1 MEQRNLILV
10 TGATGAQGGAVA
22 RHLLASGRYAVR
34 CLTRN
39 PASEKAGA
47 LARAGAEIAVGDLG
61 DRAALEAAMANCDG
75 VFGVTNYWEHFDKE
89 REHGRNLVDAAGAA
103 GVRHVVLST
112 LPSASRISGGALPV
126 PHFDIKAEIEDYAR
140 DAGLP
145 ATFVHVA
152 FYFENFI
159 HYFPPQKQGNGSYV
173 FGFPQGETPLAGVAV
188 EDVGGV
194 VAAVFGRGK
203 ELLGQTVGIVGE
215 DLPPADYA
223 AIMSREL
230 GKTVLYAH
238 VPHAMFAQL
247 GFPGADDLAN
257 MFEFNRLYV
266 PSRRND
272 LELSRSLYPG
282 MQSFE
287 SWVKANR
294 EALLKIMA

>member
-1 MEQRNLILV
+1 MNPRNLILV

-39 PASEKAGA
+39 PESTKAAA
-47 LARAGAEIAVGDLG
+47 LARAGAELAAGDLG
-61 DRAALEAAMANCDG
+61 DRAGLEAAMAGCHG

-89 REHGRNLVDAAGAA
+89 HEHGRNLVDAARAA
-103 GVRHVVLST
+103 GVRHMVLST
-112 LPSASRISGGALPV
+112 LPPAARISEGKLPV

-140 DAGLP
+140 SAGLP

-159 HYFPPQKQGNGSYV
+159 DYFPPQRQENGSYV
-173 FGFPQGETPLAGVAV
+173 FGFPQGETPLAAVAV
-188 EDVGGV
+188 DDVGGV
-194 VAAVFGRGK
+194 VTAIFDRGE
-203 ELLGQTVGIVGE
+203 ELLGQTVGIVG
-215 DLPPADYA
+215 DDQPPADYA
-223 AIMSREL
+223 AALSREL

-257 MFEFNRLYV
+257 MFEFNRLYI
-266 PSRRND
+266 PNRRSE
-272 LELSRSLYPG
+272 LEQSRSLYPG
-282 MQSFE
+282 MRSFA
-287 SWVKANR
+287 SWVQANR
-294 EALLKIMA
+294 EALVKIVA